1 MPEKSIPPIETGA
14 PETLDIARLHEL
26 VKDAEALMAS
36 LSGLVESAKT
46 SAAATAESQ
55 SASANILVEFQT
67 KLTEI
72 TAVGTQAAAARTQIA
87 DDQAVIATKSAH
99 IQQAQE
105 HADSVR
111 ASLDRTLTEATQQAT
126 EAEGLKSRA
135 QSATDTATTLL
146 TEIRTTKGSVETDAT
161 NVTDFRKS
169 AEESASLAKGLAD
182 KSATIETRIAHYETR
197 LAELDTESADRL
209 EKVENL
215 LRGATS
221 AGLAH
226 AFDQRRQ
233 TFLKPHGLW
242 QWVFI
247 GSLVLL
253 VILALNGLWTVYHI
267 DKAPQWDELVRMWLS
282 RIPLVGALVWLA
294 MHASREAAL
303 AKRMEE
309 DYGYKS
315 AIATC
320 FEGFRKE
327 MTAIDMSMKSDSALA
342 KLCADTLTT
351 MATPPGRIYDKH
363 SLATTPL
370 DELKDLTKAATEAA
384 KSAVNA
390 TTPLIE
396 AAAKIG
402 KLGP

>member
-1 MPEKSIPPIETGA
+1 MAENSPPSEATDESGA
-14 PETLDIARLHEL
+14 DLLAHLREI
-26 VKDAEALMAS
+26 VKNAES
-36 LSGLVESAKT
+36 LAQIQTDLVESAKNSATVVTEYQT
-46 SAAATAESQ
+46 SSAT
-55 SASANILVEFQT
+55 ILEEFQT
-67 KLTEI
+67 KLSDI
-72 TAVGTQAAAARTQIA
+72 TNASTQAIAARTQIA
-87 DDQAVIATKSAH
+87 DEQAVIATKSAH

-111 ASLDRTLTEATQQAT
+111 ASLDRTLTQATQQAT
-126 EAEGLKSRA
+126 EAEGLKARA

-161 NVTDFRKS
+161 TVIDFRKS
-169 AEESASLAKGLAD
+169 SEESAAQSKGLAD
-182 KSATIETRIAHYETR
+182 KSATVEARIAQYESR
-197 LAELDTESADRL
+197 LVDLDTQCADRL
-209 EKVENL
+209 EKIENL

-226 AFDQRRQ
+226 AFDERRK

-242 QWVFI
+242 QWVFV

-253 VILALNGLWTVYHI
+253 VGLAAHGLWTVYHVE
-267 DKAPQWDELVRMWLS
+267 KAPEWEELVRMWLS

-294 MHASREAAL
+294 VHASRESAL

-315 AIATC
+315 AVATC

-327 MTAIDMSMKSDSALA
+327 MTAIDSNMKSDSALA
-342 KLCADTLTT
+342 KLCLDTLTT

-363 SLATTPL
+363 PLTATPL
-370 DELKDLTKAATEAA
+370 DELKQFTKAATDAA
-384 KSAVNA
+384 KSVVEAAQPV
-390 TTPLIE
+390 LE
-396 AAAKIG
+396 AAAKVS
-402 KLGP
+402 KAAR

>member
-1 MPEKSIPPIETGA
+1 MPEKSIPPIESVT
-14 PETLDIARLHEL
+14 PDTVNMARLHEL
-26 VKDAEALMAS
+26 VKKAEALVAS
-36 LSGLVESAKT
+36 ISGLVESAKT
-46 SAAATAESQ
+46 SATATAESQ
-55 SASANILVEFQT
+55 SISGNILVECQT

-72 TAVGTQAAAARTQIA
+72 TAVGTQATATRTQIA
-87 DDQAVIATKSAH
+87 DEQAVIATKSAH

-146 TEIRTTKGSVETDAT
+146 TEIRTTKGSVETEAT
-161 NVTDFRKS
+161 TVTDFRKS
-169 AEESASLAKGLAD
+169 AEESATLAKGLAD
-182 KSATIETRIAHYETR
+182 KSATIETRIAQYETR
-197 LAELDTESADRL
+197 LAELDTECADRL
-209 EKVENL
+209 EKVENI

-253 VILALNGLWTVYHI
+253 VILALNGLWTVYHF
-267 DKAPQWDELVRMWLS
+267 DTAPQWDELVRMWLS

-309 DYGYKS
+309 DYGYKL

-327 MTAIDMSMKSDSALA
+327 MTAIDVSMNSDSALA

-363 SLATTPL
+363 SLAATPI

-384 KSAVNA
+384 KSAINA
-390 TTPLIE
+390 TTPLVE